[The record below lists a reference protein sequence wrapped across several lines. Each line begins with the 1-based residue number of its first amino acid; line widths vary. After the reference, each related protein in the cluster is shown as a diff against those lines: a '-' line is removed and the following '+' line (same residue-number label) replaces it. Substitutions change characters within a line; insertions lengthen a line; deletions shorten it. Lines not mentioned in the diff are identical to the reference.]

1 MRLGYGT
8 FFLSFLLLILRMPA
22 GEALRS
28 VGDGTDL
35 RTYLPDATV
44 ELNSSNFDSVLKESP
59 ASFAIVEFFA
69 HWCPA
74 CRNYK
79 PHYEKV
85 ARLFNGPD
93 AVHPGIILMTRVDCA
108 MKINANLCDRFSVG
122 YYPMLLWGPS
132 VKFVAGKWDPKQEK
146 SEIQSIDDGRTA
158 DRLLNWINKKMGSS
172 FSFDDERYENENTLP
187 TNVSDPEQ
195 IARAIYDVEEATALA
210 FEIIIQHKMIKSSTQ
225 APLIKFFQ
233 ILATHHPSK
242 RCRRGIAEILLNFD
256 DLWPSGPLS
265 ISSEEASILQEQ
277 DVLKS
282 YSICGKEVPRHYWLN
297 FELHLVNHNKPEKKL
312 TIFCRGSKNDTRGFS
327 CGLWVLF
334 HSLSVRVGDG
344 ESQSVFT
351 AICDFI
357 QNFFVCDD
365 CRRHFHEMS
374 TSVSLPFNTTRNLSM
389 WLWRAH
395 NKVNERLNKEE
406 KALGTGDPR
415 FPKIIW
421 PPKQL
426 CRSCY
431 VSSSRKRRSNMK
443 IYWNEDEVY
452 KFLVRYYGR
461 TLASSHND
469 ATLSS
474 KYDESYDITTST
486 NAVAVPVGAA
496 LAIAVASCTFGALAC
511 FWRAQQKN
519 RKYTH
524 QLHSFKDI

>member
-1 MRLGYGT
+1 
-8 FFLSFLLLILRMPA
+8 MPA
-22 GEALRS
+22 AEALRS
-28 VGDGTDL
+28 VGEGTDL
-35 RTYLPDATV
+35 RTDLPDATV
-44 ELNSSNFDSVLKESP
+44 ELNRSNFDSVLKESP

-93 AVHPGIILMTRVDCA
+93 AVHPGIILITRVDCA

-122 YYPMLLWGPS
+122 YYPMLLWGPP
-132 VKFVAGKWDPKQEK
+132 VKFVAGKWVPKQEK

-210 FEIIIQHKMIKSSTQ
+210 FEIIIQHKMIKPTTQ

-265 ISSEEASILQEQ
+265 IGSEEAPILQEQ
-277 DVLKS
+277 DIFKS
-282 YSICGKEVPRHYWLN
+282 YSICGKEVPRHYW
-297 FELHLVNHNKPEKKL
+297 
-312 TIFCRGSKNDTRGFS
+312 IFCRGSKNDTRGFS

-365 CRRHFHEMS
+365 CRRHFREMS
-374 TSVSLPFNTTRNLSM
+374 SSVSVPFNTTRELSM

-421 PPKQL
+421 PSKQL

-431 VSSSRKRRSNMK
+431 VSSGRKRRGNMR
-443 IYWNEDEVY
+443 IDWNEDEVY

-469 ATLSS
+469 ATLSG
-474 KYDESYDITTST
+474 KYDETYDITTST
-486 NAVAVPVGAA
+486 NAVAVPIGAA

>member
-1 MRLGYGT
+1 MRLVYGT

-35 RTYLPDATV
+35 RTDLPDATV

-93 AVHPGIILMTRVDCA
+93 AVHPGIILMTQVDCA
-108 MKINANLCDRFSVG
+108 MKINANLCDGFSVG
-122 YYPMLLWGPS
+122 YYPMLLWGPP

-158 DRLLNWINKKMGSS
+158 DRLLNWINKKMGRQDILGLDGSYLNGSS

-265 ISSEEASILQEQ
+265 ISSEEAPILQEQ
-277 DVLKS
+277 DILKS
-282 YSICGKEVPRHYWLN
+282 YSICGKEVPRHYW
-297 FELHLVNHNKPEKKL
+297 
-312 TIFCRGSKNDTRGFS
+312 IFCRGSKNDTRGFS

-365 CRRHFHEMS
+365 CRRHFHKMS
-374 TSVSLPFNTTRNLSM
+374 SSVSVPFNTTRDLSM

-395 NKVNERLNKEE
+395 NRVNERLNKEE
-406 KALGTGDPR
+406 KELGTGDPR

-443 IYWNEDEVY
+443 MDWNEDEVY
-452 KFLVRYYGR
+452 KFLVGYYGR
-461 TLASSHND
+461 TLVSSHSD

-474 KYDESYDITTST
+474 KYDESYDVTTST

-496 LAIAVASCTFGALAC
+496 LAIAVASCTFAALAC

-519 RKYTH
+519 RN
-524 QLHSFKDI
+524 QNN